1 MSTQSATRVAN
12 RFQILCTLPE
22 IFGFLKSEIKKMDL
36 GQWVPVKSN
45 EIPFQHMSDEHMTM
59 VVD

>member
-1 MSTQSATRVAN
+1 MSMQSATRIAN
-12 RFQILCTLPE
+12 HFQILCTLPE

-45 EIPFQHMSDEHMTM
+45 EIPFT
-59 VVD
+59 